1 MAYERTW
8 TVARFPSGEW
18 CTGGRVSDPEYAE
31 SWVTQVEAKDRA
43 EAKKKGQAKYY
54 REQKKAKS

>member
-1 MAYERTW
+1 MAYERIW

-43 EAKKKGQAKYY
+43 EAKKKGQA
-54 REQKKAKS
+54 EEG